1 MAAWAAITKKHH
13 PYGVKGKIPPDGQ
26 VVFFRWH

>member
-1 MAAWAAITKKHH
+1 MAAQAAIHDTHH
-13 PYGVKGKIPPDGQ
+13 PYGVKGLIPPDGQ